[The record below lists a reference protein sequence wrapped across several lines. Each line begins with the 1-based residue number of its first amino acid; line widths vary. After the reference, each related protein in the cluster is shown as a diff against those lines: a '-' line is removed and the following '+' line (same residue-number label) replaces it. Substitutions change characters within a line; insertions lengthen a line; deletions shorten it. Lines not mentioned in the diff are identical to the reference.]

1 MPSRIIEYRCIL
13 ISPSDVALERDRLS
27 QMIERWNAHIGKAL
41 DTRVSLVKWESN
53 AVPDSERPPQASLNA
68 QVVDDSDFG
77 IAVFWSRIGTLTDA
91 ADSGSVEEVRRL
103 SERGARVLVYFG
115 TAAVPQS
122 ALVDDQF
129 KRLQKFKEDFR
140 KRAFVSTYEDPN
152 DLIEQVQLH
161 LTSLV
166 AELLQKDRGQPIP
179 ASDVPGVLTAPRP
192 DVRVRVYMSLVLPGN
207 ETKKMLHVAVQN
219 HSPVVVF
226 MSSVTLQ
233 RDDGSSLYAPRDA
246 ATGMPQYRRELQPGE
261 GYAFFFSP
269 DMITDK
275 VEPSRI
281 VCAVATDDIGRVY
294 RTEEDETRK
303 AIRQLLSL
311 GAAG

>member
-13 ISPSDVALERDRLS
+13 ISPSDVAPERDRLS
-27 QMIERWNAHIGKAL
+27 EMIERWNAHIGKAL

-77 IAVFWSRIGTLTDA
+77 IAVFWSRIGTPTDA

-129 KRLQKFKEDFR
+129 QRLQKFKADFR

-161 LTSLV
+161 LTSLGCGV
-166 AELLQKDRGQPIP
+166 AAKRPRTADSGIRRTRG
-179 ASDVPGVLTAPRP
+179 SDGAETGRQGARP
-192 DVRVRVYMSLVLPGN
+192 HSFVFPEN
-207 ETKKMLHVAVQN
+207 EAKEMFNVSVQN
-219 HSPVVVF
+219 HSPVAVF
-226 MSSVTLQ
+226 MNSVTLQ
-233 RDDGSSLYAPRDA
+233 LDDGSSLYAQRDA

-261 GYAFFFSP
+261 SYAFFF
-269 DMITDK
+269 
-275 VEPSRI
+275 R
-281 VCAVATDDIGRVY
+281 
-294 RTEEDETRK
+294 RT
-303 AIRQLLSL
+303 
-311 GAAG
+311 